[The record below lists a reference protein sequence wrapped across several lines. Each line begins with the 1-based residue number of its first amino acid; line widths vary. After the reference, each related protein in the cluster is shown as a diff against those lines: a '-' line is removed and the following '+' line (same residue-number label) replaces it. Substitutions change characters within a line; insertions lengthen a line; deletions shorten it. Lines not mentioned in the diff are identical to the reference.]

1 MTSFSFGNG
10 RVWRLLGYRLV
21 CVIGAVCWALA
32 YASELSDRMLAAS
45 ARFTG
50 AATLAL
56 IRDIC
61 SRSGSCSPTWDSSSS
76 FERASALL
84 ASFGIVNLLFG
95 GRLAARLRSRR
106 SVLLNDGAI
115 AAGRGRRGA
124 SVVTDCDCGVHVGRD
139 VDAIV
144 AVTDEF

>member
-21 CVIGAVCWALA
+21 CVIGAVCWASA

-61 SRSGSCSPTWDSSSS
+61 SRSGSCSPTCDSSSS
-76 FERASALL
+76 LLRAERRGSIPSSVA
-84 ASFGIVNLLFG
+84 FVIVNLL
-95 GRLAARLRSRR
+95 
-106 SVLLNDGAI
+106 LL
-115 AAGRGRRGA
+115 GRRRARFRLHASAPLHDAAVAGGGA
-124 SVVTDCDCGVHVGRD
+124 RRH
-139 VDAIV
+139 A
-144 AVTDEF
+144 